1 VLVSARDR
9 QSAADALR
17 RHFLS
22 GRLSLDEFGDRVR
35 LVLQARDGR
44 ELRRAFA
51 GLPPVWRDGDEL
63 RRVARTAKRA
73 LVIATVSSLWL
84 IATLVLLVAFVVGV
98 VTHGATTSAFVGY
111 PAAWLVVSGLAW
123 WASRRA

>member
-9 QSAADALR
+9 ESAADALR

-22 GRLSLDEFGDRVR
+22 GRLSPDEFGDRVR

-84 IATLVLLVAFVVGV
+84 LATLVLFVAFVVGV
-98 VTHGATTSAFVGY
+98 VRHGATTAAFVGY
-111 PAAWLVVSGLAW
+111 PAAWVVVSALAW
-123 WASRRA
+123 YAGRRA

>member
-9 QSAADALR
+9 ESAADALR

-35 LVLQARDGR
+35 LALQARDGR
-44 ELRRAFA
+44 ELRGALA
-51 GLPPVWRDGDEL
+51 GLPPAWRDGDEL
-63 RRVARTAKRA
+63 RRVARTAKHA
-73 LVIATVSSLWL
+73 VVIATVSVLWL
-84 IATLVLLVAFVVGV
+84 LATVILFAAFVVDV
-98 VTHGATTSAFVGY
+98 VTHGAATAAFVGY
-111 PAAWLVVSGLAW
+111 PTAWLVVSALAW